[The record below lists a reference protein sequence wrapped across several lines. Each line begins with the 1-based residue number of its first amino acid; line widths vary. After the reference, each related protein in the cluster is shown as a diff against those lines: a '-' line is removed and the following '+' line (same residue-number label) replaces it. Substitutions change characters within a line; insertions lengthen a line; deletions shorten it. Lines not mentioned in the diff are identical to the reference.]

1 MLFIDFFFNHIS
13 VHLIFFF
20 QENSVDIKLPNMGLA
35 EKLVAVTFGIA
46 IILIVSLPRRWRRAF
61 LCPGSFRTDCS
72 VADEP
77 LMFMRLSMQL

>member
-1 MLFIDFFFNHIS
+1 
-13 VHLIFFF
+13 
-20 QENSVDIKLPNMGLA
+20 MGLA

-46 IILIVSLPRRWRRAF
+46 IILIVRLPRRWRRAF